1 MDYPVDISILIPSYN
16 ERESLPE
23 LLSWIHRTLD
33 PDNKSYEIIIIDDGS
48 DDGTW
53 EAVKELAA
61 ADGSN
66 LRLPSFWLAEK
77 PADTQETSPR
87 FG

>member
-48 DDGTW
+48 DDD
-53 EAVKELAA
+53 E
-61 ADGSN
+61 
-66 LRLPSFWLAEK
+66 
-77 PADTQETSPR
+77 
-87 FG
+87 